1 MIQSGSLTPTA
12 LAWVREDLDK
22 ELDKVRLQVESL
34 AASPAA
40 TEVQIDGT
48 AGRVEELNQIFNT
61 LVLDGA
67 KQITGEMHRVL
78 LSMSNGKMHDREP
91 ANAAL
96 LDAMVVLPAYLDRLQ
111 AGHQDLPM
119 LLLPLINQMRAAIGE
134 EALTEGTVFTPLLD
148 VELPELEFVRKP
160 GFDEPFE
167 FLTNRL
173 HRQFENALQNWL
185 QEQDEVS
192 LLSPMQ
198 GICETMRHRVK
209 RYDLKR
215 LWWVA
220 TELFG
225 GLMDGHIDNNVDLR
239 RLMARMSLL
248 IKTMS
253 DQGEDG
259 IDERAS
265 TSVTQALLFHIGKAK
280 AGCQGV
286 DLVRDRFELDKLAPD
301 SDAMMRARGTLSGQ
315 DRAMYTS
322 LSAAVEDELSI
333 VKDALDLE
341 LRTGQVEPDSR
352 QQSMEALLRLAD
364 TLSMLGLSGPGRTI
378 TALVP
383 EFEETAGAEVTER
396 VAALEKMAEQ
406 LLLVESALT
415 EKIETLG
422 EVVDGDEQESLTGLT
437 AHEVRRIRVKV
448 LDECVTSMHEAEDAV
463 RERFSGKVADP
474 SEPLQQISGAL
485 TLISESESAIAI
497 HELAGLL
504 QRLEDHGREGFQ
516 LDDPTREQIADAMA
530 AMELFLAARRDA
542 QRDTTH
548 YIGLARERMAQT
560 AATIAAGSAST
571 SAMPEAQ
578 AEAVPEPAQ
587 AAQEYAAQE
596 YAAQDRAGTEEEVTE
611 HEAEAAQHPEPAVD
625 PAPELSTGPESEGD
639 ELTEPESERQAE
651 PPAEPPA
658 EPETESAQEAESVS
672 ASAVA
677 AEDDTLP
684 PEIDPDL
691 REIFLEEYEEVLQ
704 SLQSAIPV
712 WLNQPDNA
720 DALTDIRRAFH
731 TLKGSGRM
739 VGADELG
746 DFSWQIENM
755 LNTLLEGRGE
765 NFADASVM
773 VRLAEASL
781 PALRQRLLQEQ
792 SGLSQK
798 VVMSI
803 AGCAEEIARNQPASW
818 GDLQPLLPVYLA
830 GLLPGGF
837 TPSKQERSA
846 TTADDSSDEMRA
858 LLKTELSANLGP
870 IRQLMDAIAQ
880 DRSTRASEEQVR
892 AVHTIAGL
900 LAMHPEGLDA
910 EVAAALETL
919 LAAQSRSGKDYT
931 PDAMFTVISAVGQL
945 QNRVERLDG
954 IGDLS
959 PVEEQQEL
967 IGQLEQLTP
976 LFDGPYV
983 EPSEPGPAAPV
994 IDEKPVFDP
1003 GHSVYGE
1010 ADEHSEPASVDK
1022 TPEADAS
1029 PEPVFAEPVSEEPVF
1044 AQDEEKD
1051 EDEPESLAAM
1061 LDADTEA
1068 EAEAEAD
1075 FGAELPDIDTSQPDF
1090 SEPEPTRV
1098 VAPQEPAINDPK
1110 PFVPPPV
1117 VMPEPQPIAAETQS
1131 AAEDDAGSF
1140 EDLDQEIIGIFL
1152 EEAAEVLERGETALN
1167 QWRDNLD
1174 DLNWVQELQR
1184 EIHTF
1189 KGGARMA
1196 GLMSIGDYSH
1206 EMESLLER
1214 IADRTSSPTLSA
1226 VQVLEEACDRLLGW
1240 VDEVQAGRIP
1250 QAGAALG
1257 LLNQQIAALDG
1268 ITLPPDETQASKPA
1282 AEPVEKPAP
1291 QPVVEPPATPAAEAA
1306 VDADE
1311 TMTGG
1316 SIKVPAELLD
1326 RLVNASGEV
1335 SIFRSRL
1342 EQQIGKLKGNLS
1354 EFDETIERLSEQFR
1368 KMDIEIEAQIRANYP
1383 DAIDAQGDSFDPLEL
1398 DQFSA
1403 LQQATRS
1410 LQESV
1415 ADLLS
1420 LQEMAEENLR
1430 ASEQLLTRQSRVST
1444 ELQEGLMKTRMVPFA
1459 SVAPRLRRIVRGA
1472 AKDEGKQARLQVQM
1486 VGSSDELDRN
1496 VLEHITTPLEHMMR
1510 NAVAHGIESPQ
1521 KRSEQGKPAEG
1532 AITITVES
1540 EATEFVIRISDDG
1553 GGINLDA
1560 IHRRAIERGLLD
1572 QDSEPTRQQLY
1583 AFMMDSGF
1591 STSSSITKVA
1601 GRGVGMDVVNSDIK
1615 QIGGSLEIESEPGQG
1630 TQFTIRI
1637 PFTLAIMQAIGLEAG
1652 DAKYLL
1658 PLSSVVGVSRI
1669 MPEDYRKLL
1678 EQDEPLYRFA
1688 GHDYPILDIEPLLGE
1703 RPTPLGRDNVS
1714 LLILR
1719 AGEQRAA
1726 IRAPNLLPHREVVI
1740 KPVGPQ
1746 ISSVAG
1752 VLGGSISGD
1761 GEVMVILDPGP
1772 MIRRALIHGVATP
1785 DESAY
1790 APINSG
1796 KLLVMVVDDSI
1807 TMRKVTSRVLESRDF
1822 EVITARDGVDAL
1834 EQLQDRT
1841 PDIMLFDIEM
1851 PRMDGYEL
1859 TERVRDDG
1867 RFRQTPIM
1875 MITSRAGQKHQDRA
1889 MQAGA
1894 TAYLTKPYR
1903 EDELLSEVDRL
1914 LTEAKQKHG
1923 Q

>member
-1 MIQSGSLTPTA
+1 MRQSGSLSPTA

-22 ELDKVRLQVESL
+22 ELEKVRLQVESL
-34 AASPAA
+34 ASSP
-40 TEVQIDGT
+40 TTTDLQIDG
-48 AGRVEELNQIFNT
+48 AADRVEELNLIFST

-78 LSMSNGKMHDREP
+78 RAMGNGKMRDRED
-91 ANAAL
+91 ANAVL
-96 LDAMVVLPAYLDRLQ
+96 MDAMVILPAYLDRLQ

-160 GFDEPFE
+160 GFDEPFD

-220 TELFG
+220 TEVFG
-225 GLMDGHIDNNVDLR
+225 GLMDGYIDNDVHLR
-239 RLMARMSLL
+239 RLMARISLL

-259 IDERAS
+259 IDARAS
-265 TSVTQALLFHIGKAK
+265 TSVTQAMLYHIGKART
-280 AGCQGV
+280 GCQGV
-286 DLVRDRFELDKLAPD
+286 DLVRERFELEKLAPD

-315 DRAMYTS
+315 DREMYTS

-341 LRTGQVEPDSR
+341 LRTGQVVPDSR
-352 QQSMEALLRLAD
+352 QQSMEALHRLAD

-378 TALVP
+378 VALIP
-383 EFEETAGAEVTER
+383 RFEETAGADVTER
-396 VAALEKMAEQ
+396 EEALEKLAEQ

-422 EVVDGDEQESLTGLT
+422 EAVDGDEQETLIGLT
-437 AHEVRRIRVKV
+437 AHEMRRIRVKV
-448 LDECVTSMHEAEDAV
+448 LDECVISMHEAEDAV
-463 RERFSGKVADP
+463 RECFSGKTGDP
-474 SEPLQQISGAL
+474 SEPLVQISGAL
-485 TLISESESAIAI
+485 TLVSESESAIAI

-504 QRLEDHGREGFQ
+504 QKLEYRRRDGLE
-516 LDDPTREQIADAMA
+516 LDEPTREQVADAMA
-530 AMELFLAARRDA
+530 AMELYLAARRDV
-542 QRDTTH
+542 QRDTSR
-548 YIGLARERMAQT
+548 YINLARERMAQVARTLT
-560 AATIAAGSAST
+560 AAPAAAVPAATPMPAAAPEPQVPEPSVTAE
-571 SAMPEAQ
+571 MPEAVAEMPETAAEPALEADSDIHAEPEIHTQ
-578 AEAVPEPAQ
+578 ADTKVEAEAHAETVEPEQEAAAEDATPDTVTGAETGVEAEPEDDTAVPE
-587 AAQEYAAQE
+587 
-596 YAAQDRAGTEEEVTE
+596 
-611 HEAEAAQHPEPAVD
+611 AV
-625 PAPELSTGPESEGD
+625 EM
-639 ELTEPESERQAE
+639 
-651 PPAEPPA
+651 A
-658 EPETESAQEAESVS
+658 EPETGDA
-672 ASAVA
+672 
-677 AEDDTLP
+677 DDDVLP

-720 DALTDIRRAFH
+720 DVLTEIRRAFH

-755 LNTLLEGRGE
+755 LNQLLEGRGE

-781 PALRQRLLQEQ
+781 PALRQRLLQEHA
-792 SGLSQK
+792 GLNHK
-798 VVMSI
+798 AVMAI
-803 AGCAEEIARNQPASW
+803 ADCAEEIARNENANW
-818 GDLQPLLPVYLA
+818 GDLQPLLPPYLI
-830 GLLPGGF
+830 GLLPSGF
-837 TPSKQERSA
+837 SPTRTVDDTAGDDNDQETR
-846 TTADDSSDEMRA
+846 D
-858 LLKTELSANLGP
+858 LLKLEISANLAP
-870 IRQLMDAIAQ
+870 IRELMDAIAQ
-880 DRSTRASEEQVR
+880 DRSIRATAEQVR
-892 AVHTIAGL
+892 AANAVAGA
-900 LAMHPEGLDA
+900 LAMAPEGLDA
-910 EVAAALETL
+910 EVAKALEGL
-919 LAAQSRSGKDYT
+919 LAAQSRTGKHYT
-931 PDAMFTVISAVGQL
+931 PDAMFTVISAVGQV
-945 QNRVERLDG
+945 QNRLERLDG

-959 PVEEQQEL
+959 SAEEQQEL
-967 IGQLEQLTP
+967 IDQLEQLTP
-976 LFDGPYV
+976 QFDGPAM
-983 EPSEPGPAAPV
+983 EPSIPDMPV
-994 IDEKPVFDP
+994 EDDKPVFDP
-1003 GHSVYGE
+1003 GHAIFGEGDADTDSVPLV
-1010 ADEHSEPASVDK
+1010 DEPQTAEPVAPESDLSEPAL
-1022 TPEADAS
+1022 
-1029 PEPVFAEPVSEEPVF
+1029 PV
-1044 AQDEEKD
+1044 
-1051 EDEPESLAAM
+1051 
-1061 LDADTEA
+1061 
-1068 EAEAEAD
+1068 
-1075 FGAELPDIDTSQPDF
+1075 
-1090 SEPEPTRV
+1090 EPEPEPEPQPEPEPEPELESESGFAAELADEDDAD
-1098 VAPQEPAINDPK
+1098 VAAVDLPQEPVPTFEAPAEPSEPA
-1110 PFVPPPV
+1110 PFTPPPV
-1117 VMPEPQPIAAETQS
+1117 VPAPEPIAAEAQT
-1131 AAEDDAGSF
+1131 ESF

-1174 DLNWVQELQR
+1174 DLNWVKELQR

-1214 IADRTSSPTLSA
+1214 IADRSSSATLDA
-1226 VQVLEEACDRLLGW
+1226 VKVLEEACDRLLGW

-1250 QAGAALG
+1250 QADAQLAV
-1257 LLNQQIAALDG
+1257 LNRQIAALDG
-1268 ITLPPDETQASKPA
+1268 IILEPVAEQAPA
-1282 AEPVEKPAP
+1282 ATGEPAPERTP
-1291 QPVVEPPATPAAEAA
+1291 QPVAEPAAPLITDTPA
-1306 VDADE
+1306 DADE

-1335 SIFRSRL
+1335 SIYRSRL
-1342 EQQIGKLKGNLS
+1342 EQQVGKLKGNLA
-1354 EFDETIERLSEQFR
+1354 EFDETINRLSEQFR

-1472 AKDEGKQARLQVQM
+1472 AKDESKQARLQVQM

-1510 NAVAHGIESPQ
+1510 NAVAHGIEAPE
-1521 KRSEQGKPAEG
+1521 KRSELGKPAEG

-1560 IHRRAIERGLLD
+1560 IRKRAVERGLLD
-1572 QDSEPTRQQLY
+1572 EDSEPTRQQLY
-1583 AFMMDSGF
+1583 TFMMDSGF

-1652 DAKYLL
+1652 DANYLL

-1669 MPEDYRKLL
+1669 MPDDYRKLL
-1678 EQDEPLYRFA
+1678 ENDEPTYRFA
-1688 GHDYPILDIEPLLGE
+1688 GKEYPILDIETLLGE

-1714 LLILR
+1714 LLILS

-1785 DESAY
+1785 DEAAY
-1790 APINSG
+1790 VPVNSG
-1796 KLLVMVVDDSI
+1796 KRLVIVVDDSI

-1914 LTEAKQKHG
+1914 LDEARN
-1923 Q
+1923 